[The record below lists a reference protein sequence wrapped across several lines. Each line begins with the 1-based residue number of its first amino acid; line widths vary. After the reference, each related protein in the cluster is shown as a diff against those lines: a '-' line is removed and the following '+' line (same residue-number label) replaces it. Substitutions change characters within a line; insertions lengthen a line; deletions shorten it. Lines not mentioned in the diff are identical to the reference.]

1 MYSSIREKT
10 FKYRDVMASQEE
22 TLYGADI
29 TNRPEATTV
38 PAGFKF
44 IVVADPLVVY
54 MSDGTNWIE
63 V

>member
-1 MYSSIREKT
+1 MEESIRKKT
-10 FKYRDVMASQEE
+10 FKYREVLASQEE

-29 TNRPEATTV
+29 ATRPDADEVTV
-38 PAGFKF
+38 GTKF
-44 IVVADPLVVY
+44 IVVAVPLVLY